1 MTDSQ
6 TPAGSDSVFRVAVF
20 NRGSDPDAIAAAL
33 ADSLG
38 LNRID
43 AKIHAAHI
51 PGVLP
56 DRLTREQA
64 ESVAAAVKATG
75 VAAAA
80 VAQADIPQLNHP
92 ETIHHAACLDDGLEI
107 IGLAGSRS
115 GFVTWGD
122 LEFVSVGHVPLES
135 AHHYA
140 SESNVVV
147 HSSPHTFEEQSE
159 GIAVSGPV
167 CWIITRSP
175 QRVFFI
181 NHSRM
186 NYDYLGDRKSSSA
199 TANFHEFLTDLTR
212 LATTAYL
219 TPSTHAILDRGSAS
233 DYLFK
238 DTEQFKQATVLQFLL
253 HQTVAAA
260 RLPEHD

>member
-1 MTDSQ
+1 MADVQ
-6 TPAGSDSVFRVAVF
+6 PADDPGSVYRVAIF
-20 NRGSDPDAIAAAL
+20 SRSSDPDAIAGAL
-33 ADSLG
+33 VGSLG

-43 AKIHAAHI
+43 AKIHAAQV

-64 ESVAAAVKATG
+64 ESLVAAIKATG
-75 VAAAA
+75 VTAIA
-80 VAQADIPQLNHP
+80 VAQSDIPQLNHP

-107 IGLAGSRS
+107 IGLSGSRS
-115 GFVTWGD
+115 GFVAWDD
-122 LEFVSVGHVPLES
+122 LEFLSVGHVPLES

-147 HSSPHTFEEQSE
+147 RSSPHTFEEQSE

-167 CWIITRSP
+167 CWIIARNP

-199 TANFHEFLTDLTR
+199 TANFHEFLTDLAR

-219 TPSTHAILDRGSAS
+219 TPATHAILDRGSAS

-238 DTEQFKQATVLQFLL
+238 DSEQFKQATVLQFLL

-260 RLPEHD
+260 RLPEHE

>member
-1 MTDSQ
+1 MTDVRP
-6 TPAGSDSVFRVAVF
+6 PADSDSVFRVAIF
-20 NRGSDPDAIAAAL
+20 SRSSDPDAMVAAL
-33 ADSLG
+33 VDSLE

-43 AKIHAAHI
+43 AKIHVAHI

-64 ESVAAAVKATG
+64 EFVVSAVKETG

-80 VAQADIPQLNHP
+80 VAQSEIPQLNHP

-107 IGLAGSRS
+107 IGLTGSRS
-115 GFVTWGD
+115 GFVSWDD
-122 LEFVSVGHVPLES
+122 LEFVSVGHIPLES

-147 HSSPHTFEEQSE
+147 HSSPHTFEEESE

-167 CWIITRSP
+167 CWIIARNP

-219 TPSTHAILDRGSAS
+219 TPATHAILNHGSAS

-238 DTEQFKQATVLQFLL
+238 DAEQFKQATVLQFLL